1 MKRADRLQQ
10 LIDDITSTQVQIT
23 NSYNVMEN
31 AQNKMRAQLDQMMKD
46 NGVDTFP
53 ALQDKI
59 KAALSAEDQEKY
71 AKVSVVPLGEQIIGL
86 SIISS

>member
-1 MKRADRLQQ
+1 MLLDNVKRADRLQQ

-46 NGVDTFP
+46 NDVDTFS
-53 ALQDKI
+53 ALQQRI
-59 KAALSAEDQEKY
+59 KAGLSEEDQEKY
-71 AKVSVVPLGEQIIGL
+71 QKVS
-86 SIISS
+86 ISSPRKWLLAG